1 MKILNNSCHSYSYFQ
16 AKINLLAR
24 TEVRLRQLKPVFHF
38 TISLAR
44 RRPALDQP
52 TLKQHF
58 HAVYFLYNT
67 QLSFIFHLPYEPYCG
82 LIYVGQSYSSVGH
95 QYTRV
100 GQTVNPSFTFVGQN
114 VRWLLPHY
122 VGQFHEWVGPMS
134 VTDRYFKACYYTINL
149 THLNDLIYLLKFD

>member
-1 MKILNNSCHSYSYFQ
+1 M
-16 AKINLLAR
+16 NLLAR
-24 TEVRLRQLKPVFHF
+24 TAVRLKPVFHF

-67 QLSFIFHLPYEPYCG
+67 QLSFDLPYEPYCG
-82 LIYVGQSYSSVGH
+82 LMYVGQSYSSVGH

-100 GQTVNPSFTFVGQN
+100 GPTVNPSFTYLGHN
-114 VRWLLPHY
+114 VRWLPLY
-122 VGQFHEWVGPMS
+122 VGQCHEWVGQ
-134 VTDRYFKACYYTINL
+134 CL
-149 THLNDLIYLLKFD
+149 